1 MVANGGKA
9 TLHVNRRGSDPEL
22 ALEGVNRDAR
32 VGARPV
38 SIVHPRDVAV
48 EQLAPAVIHV
58 HEHREVGFRVDVD
71 NFAVVKGAGV
81 SSRAWLGLKH
91 VQPPQLPGIGA
102 MACAA
107 VGWTAD
113 IDAMMDVDCGE
124 RRLLA
129 QELEVIVLGL
139 AAPSE
144 VMVGIVS
151 LRACRGVTQCVA
163 QTPEAARTGLP
174 GPTVV
179 VVFRIGVAELED
191 PVAAGGR
198 RSENRIEQ
206 RLVKASSYI
215 EIGIDRQRLDFGASY
230 FVVAG
235 IVADLDINDLE
246 KRLVTA
252 PILAVAIEPAQ
263 IVVVRRYWPEHFV
276 PDHLLGGHRI
286 VSVDDRKRLT
296 RDVADQAAVV
306 GGQPGLARVLFGRL
320 GVGLRPVDA
329 LGWLDLDRHTVLD
342 AHVRAWW
349 EQVFDLVRVVR
360 SDEIPGFYLGRYRRI
375 GNSDQK
381 HQSSQNSAA
390 PGSPSDCAFH
400 VASLFSASGC
410 RCLEF
415 GPATIP

>member
-9 TLHVNRRGSDPEL
+9 TLHVDRRGSDPEL

-124 RRLLA
+124 HRLLA

-144 VMVGIVS
+144 VMVGIVR
-151 LRACRGVTQCVA
+151 LRACRGVTQRVA

-179 VVFRIGVAELED
+179 VVSRIGVAELED
-191 PVAAGGR
+191 PGAARGSR
-198 RSENRIEQ
+198 RENRIEQ

-215 EIGIDRQRLDFGASY
+215 EIGIDRQRFDFGASD
-230 FVVAG
+230 FVVAR
-235 IVADLDINDLE
+235 IVADLEVIDRE
-246 KRLVTA
+246 VRLVAA
-252 PILAVAIEPAQ
+252 PVFAVAIEPAQ
-263 IVVVRRYWPEHFV
+263 IVVVRGYWPEDFV
-276 PDHLLGGHRI
+276 PNNLLGCQRI
-286 VSVDDRKRLT
+286 ADRKSTRL
-296 RDVADQAAVV
+296 
-306 GGQPGLARVLFGRL
+306 
-320 GVGLRPVDA
+320 
-329 LGWLDLDRHTVLD
+329 
-342 AHVRAWW
+342 
-349 EQVFDLVRVVR
+349 
-360 SDEIPGFYLGRYRRI
+360 
-375 GNSDQK
+375 
-381 HQSSQNSAA
+381 
-390 PGSPSDCAFH
+390 
-400 VASLFSASGC
+400 
-410 RCLEF
+410 
-415 GPATIP
+415 

>member
-9 TLHVNRRGSDPEL
+9 ALHVDRRGSDPEL

-38 SIVHPRDVAV
+38 SIVQPRDVAV

-58 HEHREVGFRVDVD
+58 HEHREVGLRVDVD

-81 SSRAWLGLKH
+81 PSRAWLGLKH
-91 VQPPQLPGIGA
+91 VEPPQLPGIGA

-107 VGWTAD
+107 IGWTAD

-124 RRLLA
+124 HRLLA
-129 QELEVIVLGL
+129 QEPEVIVLGL
-139 AAPSE
+139 AAPAE

-151 LRACRGVTQCVA
+151 LRACRGVTQRVA

-179 VVFRIGVAELED
+179 IVSRIGVPELED
-191 PVAAGGR
+191 PVTAGGR

-215 EIGIDRQRLDFGASY
+215 EIGIDRQRFDFGASY

-246 KRLVTA
+246 KRLVAA
-252 PILAVAIEPAQ
+252 PVLAVAIEPAQ
-263 IVVVRRYWPEHFV
+263 IIVVGRYWPEHFV

-296 RDVADQAAVV
+296 RDVADQAAMV
-306 GGQPGLARVLFGRL
+306 GGQSGLARVLFGRL

-329 LGWLDLDRHTVLD
+329 LGRLDLDRHTVLD
-342 AHVRAWW
+342 AHVRAW
-349 EQVFDLVRVVR
+349 
-360 SDEIPGFYLGRYRRI
+360 
-375 GNSDQK
+375 
-381 HQSSQNSAA
+381 
-390 PGSPSDCAFH
+390 
-400 VASLFSASGC
+400 
-410 RCLEF
+410 
-415 GPATIP
+415 